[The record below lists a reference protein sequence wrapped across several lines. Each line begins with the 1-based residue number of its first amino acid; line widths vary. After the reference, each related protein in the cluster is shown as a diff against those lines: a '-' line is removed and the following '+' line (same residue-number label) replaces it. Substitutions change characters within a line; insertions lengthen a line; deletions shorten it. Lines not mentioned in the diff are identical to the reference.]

1 MLAMAVSQVPEVLD
15 FPAPSPAGRLPQ
27 GLSVS
32 TEIVHDKNP
41 LKERNAVHLSGCTP
55 CGEGGLSDRR
65 TAPSGCEAVVKPLH
79 AVPLINLGG
88 RFWGRSAANGGKPP
102 RHKCVPQLK

>member
-41 LKERNAVHLSGCTP
+41 LKERNAAHLSGCTL
-55 CGEGGLSDRR
+55 CGEGACR
-65 TAPSGCEAVVKPLH
+65 TAA
-79 AVPLINLGG
+79 
-88 RFWGRSAANGGKPP
+88 PP
-102 RHKCVPQLK
+102 RPAAKQS